1 MAFVSIYHS
10 SWISYLFNRNILL
23 CFVSSFTPRISAR
36 VLRLFPGCVQTVDD
50 LSNVDRSRCSPLDRE
65 RVNVPF
71 VHAPHNNDRNTR
83 SASPVRL
90 RLARVWRGFYGRLLI
105 STQLQ
110 PIMSNNETYR
120 QKSRMVAS
128 ISWHV
133 DSIVLLEDF
142 ETSKGE
148 QAPPMNISSSAYTPT
163 ERIANI

>member
-1 MAFVSIYHS
+1 MDA
-10 SWISYLFNRNILL
+10 
-23 CFVSSFTPRISAR
+23 CFKF
-36 VLRLFPGCVQTVDD
+36 Q
-50 LSNVDRSRCSPLDRE
+50 SP
-65 RVNVPF
+65 
-71 VHAPHNNDRNTR
+71 
-83 SASPVRL
+83 S
-90 RLARVWRGFYGRLLI
+90 LLI